1 MKNLIKIITLC
12 VGFFILTTNVSAG
25 TASINV
31 ITNYSQI
38 IVGNQV
44 NVTVTVSSPE
54 ALGTWEYNLTYDS
67 SMFDLVSGQPSMV
80 DFARNGTTKSK
91 SYNYT
96 FRAKK
101 SGSSK
106 FSITGADVAGFI
118 NEQSQKLSIGSR
130 TVKVITKAQLEASYS
145 KVNDLKS
152 LEVTGY
158 DLEPEFNKDTL
169 EYNVT
174 LPPLTEKATIVATK
188 ADSRSTVVGAGEKEL
203 TLGLNKF
210 EIVVTAQNGG
220 VKTYKLNITVED
232 LEPIEVKIGSG
243 IYTVIRQKEGLTIP
257 TTFQESTVT
266 IDEKEV
272 PSFINKELDITLV
285 GLKDKDGNISLYQ
298 YKDGKY
304 TKHNQLSFTAYHIIP
319 LDYEELDGYT
329 KKEISINKV
338 KVNCFVKEDSDFY
351 IFYGQN
357 LENGSK
363 SLYKYDS
370 IEKTIQRLDE
380 SDLTNIDESFK
391 IATYCFL
398 GSTLLSVVIIL
409 YLLNKMKAPKSK
421 STKKNTKSKKE
432 KKSKKKN
439 LDDTFDFDKEIE
451 KVEEESKDIVEELSK
466 TVETELNLKEL
477 EALHQEEI
485 QIVSTNTEEIPILID
500 KKRKKGR
507 KK

>member
-1 MKNLIKIITLC
+1 MKTILKIITAISIFFMVTTGVSAATATIGVQTNLSQVV
-12 VGFFILTTNVSAG
+12 VGNNINVS
-25 TASINV
+25 V
-31 ITNYSQI
+31 
-38 IVGNQV
+38 V
-44 NVTVTVSSPE
+44 VSSTE
-54 ALGTWEYNLTYDS
+54 RLGTWMFKLNYDTS
-67 SMFDLVSGQPSMV
+67 KFQYVSGPDLYLS
-80 DFARNGTTKSK
+80 DGSNLNIKRKT
-91 SYNYT
+91 YNYT
-96 FRAKK
+96 FKAKS
-101 SGSSK
+101 SGSANFNVSEIGVVNYD
-106 FSITGADVAGFI
+106 FSDPKTSSYGK
-118 NEQSQKLSIGSR
+118 N
-130 TVKVITKAQLEASYS
+130 VKVITKAQLEATYS
-145 KVNDLKS
+145 KVNDLKN

-158 DLEPEFNKDTL
+158 DLEPEFSKDTL

-232 LEPIEVKIGSG
+232 LEPIEVKIGSDT
-243 IYTVIRQKEGLTIP
+243 YTVVRQKEGLTIP

-370 IEKTIQRLDE
+370 VEKTIQRLDE
-380 SDLTNIDESFK
+380 FDSSNIDESFK

-451 KVEEESKDIVEELSK
+451 KVEVESKDIVEELSK
-466 TVETELNLKEL
+466 TIETELNIKDL
-477 EALHQEEI
+477 EDNNQDEI
-485 QIVSTNTEEIPILID
+485 IKVSTNTEEIPILID
-500 KKRKKGR
+500 KKKKKRKK
-507 KK
+507 K